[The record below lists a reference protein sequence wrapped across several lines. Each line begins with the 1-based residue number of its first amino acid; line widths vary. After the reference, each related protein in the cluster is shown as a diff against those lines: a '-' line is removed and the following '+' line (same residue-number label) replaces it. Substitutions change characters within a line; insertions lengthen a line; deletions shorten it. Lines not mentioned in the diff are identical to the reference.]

1 MPTIGLCIYT
11 NIGCTGRISDGGVY
25 RNCNLFR
32 ALQEKC
38 LNIPEPTL
46 LPGTQSLS
54 PYVIVADDAFPLK
67 EYIMKPFQPNRVDTG
82 EKNFKS
88 STEPSSSGC

>member
-1 MPTIGLCIYT
+1 MPTIYRNVYT
-11 NIGCTGRISDGGVY
+11 DIGC
-25 RNCNLFR
+25 NE
-32 ALQEKC
+32 EKC

-46 LPGTQSLS
+46 FPGTQSLS

-67 EYIMKPFQPNRVDTG
+67 EYIMKPFSQIGLTP
-82 EKNFKS
+82 EKRFIYLL